1 MNKKRKQ
8 QESAKNSTR
17 RKFIKTTAWGVA
29 VFSTLG
35 TTRLLKGTTVSQ
47 ALNSEAGNS
56 NDIPLKL
63 AGYDFNRVKAIVN
76 GKVKIKGCSITYNKA
91 GIGDMNSEAFSG
103 AQSYDV
109 TEIGLHP
116 FMLAYSN
123 DNFRDYTL
131 LPIFPLRLYRHKS
144 VFIRNDRG
152 INKPEDLKGKTI
164 GTSGYSSTSLVW
176 LRGIF
181 QDEYNIKPSD
191 VSWITSNKDSSADV
205 SGKISK
211 QEQVAP
217 EGISIK
223 IGTAGLDESELL
235 VSGEVDV
242 LFHAAEPKAYIEG
255 NPLVERLFPDS
266 KRVEQAYYKKT
277 GIFPIMHAVAIRK
290 ELIDQNPWI
299 AKAIFDAYSE
309 AKQMDYKF
317 MRKLGWAYDSLP
329 WYGQEVEETR
339 KLMGDNFWSY
349 GIDVNR
355 KTLETLFRYSY
366 EQRLSSRELTIEE
379 LFHVSSLE
387 FKEN

>member
-17 RKFIKTTAWGVA
+17 RKFLKTTAWGVA

-63 AGYDFNRVKAIVN
+63 AGYDFNRIKAIVD
-76 GKVKIKGCSITYNKA
+76 GKVKIKGCSITYVKS

-176 LRGIF
+176 LRGIL

-255 NPLVERLFPDS
+255 NTLVERLFPDS
-266 KRVEQAYYKKT
+266 KTVFTKPNIPSPST
-277 GIFPIMHAVAIRK
+277 GF
-290 ELIDQNPWI
+290 
-299 AKAIFDAYSE
+299 S
-309 AKQMDYKF
+309 
-317 MRKLGWAYDSLP
+317 
-329 WYGQEVEETR
+329 
-339 KLMGDNFWSY
+339 
-349 GIDVNR
+349 
-355 KTLETLFRYSY
+355 
-366 EQRLSSRELTIEE
+366 
-379 LFHVSSLE
+379 
-387 FKEN
+387 